1 MRIMFELLYN
11 TISNTIEIEE
21 EDFLSFTKFFVPKKI
36 PRRQLFLKEGEICF
50 HQAFV
55 NKGILRSYTTDNNGN
70 DFILQFSP
78 ERWWI
83 ADLSS
88 YLKHEPSFLNIEA
101 LEDSELL
108 LLSRPS
114 WEQAMKEIPVLE
126 RYYRLIIQNHLI
138 ATQKRLIHS
147 LSETAEEKY
156 LRFLEIF
163 PDCVQ
168 RVPQHMIASYLGV
181 ARETLSRVR
190 AQLAAK

>member
-1 MRIMFELLYN
+1 MFELLYN

-21 EDFLSFTKFFVPKKI
+21 KDFISFTKFFVYKKI
-36 PRRQLFLKEGEICF
+36 PRREYFLMEGEICF

-55 NKGILRSYTTDNNGN
+55 NKGILRSFTRDNNGN
-70 DFILQFSP
+70 DFVLQFAP
-78 ERWWI
+78 ERWWL

-88 YLKHEPSFLNIEA
+88 YLNHEPSYLNIEA
-101 LEDSELL
+101 LEDSQLL

-114 WEQAMKEIPVLE
+114 WEQAMTEIPVLE
-126 RYYRLIIQNHLI
+126 KYYRLIIQNHLI
-138 ATQKRLIHS
+138 STQKRLIHS

-156 LRFLEIF
+156 LRFLETF

-190 AQLAAK
+190 AQLAAR